1 MRWVR
6 LHTQQR
12 MVRSPAA
19 LRDDG
24 HPHPRFS
31 CRAWIVH
38 AVVEPAQLR
47 GTVVVPRWVSLKSL
61 LTGGKSPMTG
71 RHLRQAACR
80 SSQRAVAVGQSYSP
94 MVNRSCSL
102 GPLRASRAPT
112 H

>member
-1 MRWVR
+1 MGKV
-6 LHTQQR
+6 HTQQR

-31 CRAWIVH
+31 CRARIVH

-47 GTVVVPRWVSLKSL
+47 GTGVVPRWVSLKSL